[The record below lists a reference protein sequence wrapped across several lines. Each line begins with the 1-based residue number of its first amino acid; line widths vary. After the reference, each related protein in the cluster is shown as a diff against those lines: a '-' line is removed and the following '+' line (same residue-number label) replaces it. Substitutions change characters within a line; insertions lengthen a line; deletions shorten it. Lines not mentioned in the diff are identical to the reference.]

1 MSDGREA
8 YLVPARRGFRY
19 TPVWSATDIA
29 SPVDIDSCPGID
41 FALISETM
49 PTNEGI
55 KNSRIL
61 FRDDEGDEPSR
72 TDAYQVVTHEA
83 ALVFLNENEPA
94 YLVELKDDSG
104 LNPTLTVYGPAD
116 RVAPSGDAGL

>member
-1 MSDGREA
+1 MRDGREA

-19 TPVWSATDIA
+19 TPVWSATDVA
-29 SPVDIDSCPGID
+29 TPVDIDSCPGID

-55 KNSRIL
+55 KSSRIL

-83 ALVFLNENEPA
+83 ALLFFVRISP
-94 YLVELKDDSG
+94 
-104 LNPTLTVYGPAD
+104 PT
-116 RVAPSGDAGL
+116 SSS